1 MADGYITIGTE
12 LSTDKFDRQIND
24 LEKKMSREEDK
35 KIIIETK
42 LQGQKEELE
51 QARQKTDELAD
62 AYQRLKAVQESV
74 AQGRATP
81 QQFMELQD
89 LQATY
94 GTLEQIS
101 NSFNKALTAQ
111 DRIESK
117 VAQTQGQYDALNAK
131 VTDFKTKV
139 ESIRLQ
145 KQASEVE
152 RLKSGFD
159 RVEGSIQ
166 KAVTKA
172 GRLALGIFGI
182 RSAYLAVRQA
192 SSYLGSYDKQYAANI
207 EYIRYVLTQAI
218 APVLR
223 YIVSLAA
230 TLLGYINAI
239 MQGWFGINIFSR
251 GSAKSFAKMKAG
263 AGGVA
268 KAVKEIKK
276 QLAGFDEMNIL
287 QGDNDSGAGG
297 GGGGGAAMP
306 DFDLSKMQGEPPEWL
321 KWIIDHK
328 DLILAVLA
336 GILAFITALKLG
348 LGLIKALGI
357 GLLVAGI
364 VYAIEALLDYLK
376 DPSWENFGRIIQ
388 GIGVAIIGLGIIL
401 GSIPLIVAG
410 VVVLIVG
417 TIIKYWDQIK
427 AFLQSG
433 IDWLAGKSEWVHS
446 MFGDTIGSIYDMF
459 VKNLQLILNW
469 FDSTFTSI
477 KGIFD
482 GIIKFIKGVFTGNWK
497 MAWEGIKQIFVNIW
511 NIIKNTFL
519 TVFNLIQ
526 NKVIVIGQTVG
537 NLIASV
543 FKGAVNATMG
553 AIEAV
558 LNSPIYT
565 INTMI
570 GAINTLPR
578 STHASFTNI

>member
-94 GTLEQIS
+94 GTLEQIG

-117 VAQTQGQYDALNAK
+117 VVQTQGQYDALNAK
-131 VTDFKTKV
+131 VTDFKTKI

-192 SSYLGSYDKQYAANI
+192 SSYLGSYDKQYAANL
-207 EYIRYVLTQAI
+207 EYIKYVLTQAI

-297 GGGGGAAMP
+297 GGGGGASMP

-357 GLLVAGI
+357 GILVAGI

-388 GIGVAIIGLGIIL
+388 GIGVAIIGLGIVL

-417 TIIKYWDQIK
+417 TIIKYWEQIRSY
-427 AFLQSG
+427 LQGG
-433 IDWLAGKSEWVHS
+433 IDWLKGKSDWVHN

-482 GIIKFIKGVFTGNWK
+482 GLIKFIKGVFTGNWK
-497 MAWEGIKQIFVNIW
+497 MAWEGIKQIFTNIW

-558 LNSPIYT
+558 LNSPINT